1 MCCIVWEFQ
10 GSVTQKILEIWLS
23 KLQQVSMVIFQKI
36 NLLLYLGLIVCRKP
50 YQGAIF
56 TPEAMVDLAMASV
69 LGMWKVFEK
78 NN

>member
-1 MCCIVWEFQ
+1 MCCIVREFQ

-56 TPEAMVDLAMASV
+56 TPEAMVDLAMAGV

>member
-1 MCCIVWEFQ
+1 
-10 GSVTQKILEIWLS
+10 
-23 KLQQVSMVIFQKI
+23 MVIFQKI

-56 TPEAMVDLAMASV
+56 TPETMVDLAMAVV

-78 NN
+78 IN